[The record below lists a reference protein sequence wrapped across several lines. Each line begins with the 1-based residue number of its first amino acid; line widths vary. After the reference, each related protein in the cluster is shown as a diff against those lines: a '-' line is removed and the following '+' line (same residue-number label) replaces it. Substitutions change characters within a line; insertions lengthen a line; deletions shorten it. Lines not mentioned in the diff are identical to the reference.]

1 MRIQVSG
8 KQIDIGEALQTHV
21 GEALS
26 EATAKYAGR
35 PTDATVVFFR
45 DGHDFCCEVT
55 VHLSTG
61 LTAQAKGAATE
72 IYAAFDAARDRMAKQ
87 LRRHKRRLK
96 DHHAGRTG
104 PITAMAGRETVLAP
118 YPDED
123 AAESVEDGRALAGEG
138 LDDGLDGGLDG
149 GPDDATS
156 WAEGPAIIAETDLRV
171 ATLSVGEAV
180 MQMELA
186 HAPVLVFRHERQGR
200 INVVYRREDGTVG
213 WIDPRPDPD
222 AAGAPRP
229 SDRSPN
235 RAPGG

>member
-8 KQIDIGEALQTHV
+8 KQIDIGEALQGHV
-21 GEALS
+21 AAELT

-35 PTDATVVFFR
+35 PTDATVVFSR
-45 DGHDFCCEVT
+45 PGHGLACEIV

-61 LTAQAKGAATE
+61 LTAQANGAAADA
-72 IYAAFDAARDRMAKQ
+72 YAAFDAALNRMSKQ

-96 DHHAGRTG
+96 DHHAGRSG
-104 PITAMAGRETVLAP
+104 PITAIPATQTVLAP

-123 AAESVEDGRALAGEG
+123 AAESA
-138 LDDGLDGGLDG
+138 DDGSNLLEAADGTTDG
-149 GPDDATS
+149 TDADTS
-156 WAEGPAIIAETDLRV
+156 WAEGPAIIAETEVRV

-186 HAPVLVFRHERQGR
+186 HAPVLVFRHQGQGR

-213 WIDPRPDPD
+213 WIDPRPDGD
-222 AAGAPRP
+222 AEA
-229 SDRSPN
+229 
-235 RAPGG
+235 APGAG

>member
-8 KQIDIGEALQTHV
+8 KQIDVGEALQGHV
-21 GEALS
+21 AAELT
-26 EATAKYAGR
+26 EATSKYAGR
-35 PTDATVVFFR
+35 PTDATVVFSR
-45 DGHDFCCEVT
+45 PGHGLACEIV

-61 LTAQAKGAATE
+61 LTAQANGAAADA
-72 IYAAFDAARDRMAKQ
+72 YAAFDAALGRMAKQ

-96 DHHAGRTG
+96 DHHAGRSG
-104 PITAMAGRETVLAP
+104 PIAAIPATQTVLAP

-123 AAESVEDGRALAGEG
+123 AAESVEDGSGRLGAA
-138 LDDGLDGGLDG
+138 DGADE
-149 GPDDATS
+149 PDDDADPS
-156 WAEGPAIIAETDLRV
+156 LAAGPAIIAETEVRV

-213 WIDPRPDPD
+213 WIDPRPEADLSGSGGP
-222 AAGAPRP
+222 GGPAPRA
-229 SDRSPN
+229 SR
-235 RAPGG
+235 G